1 MSVRAKKRAM
11 ADARAMDHEENRE
24 NVLEGNGA
32 TPSMGLS
39 QVRGGSFHAV
49 GGSRTGRYEGQGKL
63 SRSRESKGG
72 ELHGGFLP
80 LLAGL
85 LTPLLGNM
93 VKNLVSGKNVIT
105 GNGRYKKHVEEGLE
119 GMGLHGGFLP
129 ALLGLLTPLLGDMVK
144 NLVSGKNV
152 ITGNGK
158 MKPPKGYKGAWKGLS
173 KPESES
179 DEESG
184 AGFFSDMKE
193 MGKTAIDAMP
203 EISRIIH
210 KPSFAEDFKRL
221 TAKGHTGA
229 GHCGAG
235 KSDGRSKR
243 ASIVKKVMAEKG
255 LSMINAS
262 KYVKE
267 HNLYHP

>member
-1 MSVRAKKRAM
+1 
-11 ADARAMDHEENRE
+11 
-24 NVLEGNGA
+24 
-32 TPSMGLS
+32 
-39 QVRGGSFHAV
+39 
-49 GGSRTGRYEGQGKL
+49 
-63 SRSRESKGG
+63 
-72 ELHGGFLP
+72 
-80 LLAGL
+80 
-85 LTPLLGNM
+85 M

-158 MKPPKGYKGAWKGLS
+158 MKKMKKES
-173 KPESES
+173 DSES
-179 DEESG
+179 DEEQG

-229 GHCGAG
+229 GKCGAG
-235 KSDGRSKR
+235 RSDGRSKR

>member
-39 QVRGGSFHAV
+39 QIRGGSFHAV
-49 GGSRTGRYEGQGKL
+49 GGSKTGRYEGQGNMRKD
-63 SRSRESKGG
+63 RQSKAG

-93 VKNLVSGKNVIT
+93 VKNLISGKNVIT

-152 ITGNGK
+152 ITGNGRK
-158 MKPPKGYKGAWKGLS
+158 RALKSPS
-173 KPESES
+173 ESES
-179 DEESG
+179 ETDEE
-184 AGFFSDMKE
+184 
-193 MGKTAIDAMP
+193 P
-203 EISRIIH
+203 V
-210 KPSFAEDFKRL
+210 P
-221 TAKGHTGA
+221 TG
-229 GHCGAG
+229 GRCGSG

-262 KYVKE
+262 KFVKQ